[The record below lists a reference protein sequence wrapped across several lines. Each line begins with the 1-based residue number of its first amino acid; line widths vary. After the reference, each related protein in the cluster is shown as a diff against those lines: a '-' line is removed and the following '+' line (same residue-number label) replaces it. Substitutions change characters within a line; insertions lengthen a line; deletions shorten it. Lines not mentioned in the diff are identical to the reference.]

1 MVFSSTVFLFFFLPI
16 VLILYYLVPSKFK
29 NIILLISSLIFYAW
43 GEPIYIFLMCISS
56 FVDYLNGILLTKNNN
71 EKTRKRFLT
80 LAILINLSLL
90 GFFKYSDFVIGII
103 NDVFNFSIPLLNIG
117 LPIGISF
124 YTFQTMSYSIDVYRR
139 SVDVETNYFRYLTYV
154 SLFPQLVAGPIVR
167 YKTIAKELKDRNVNG
182 YFTMTWDNGYSYCC
196 ARSETFEKVYNLIDR
211 IFRTEEEITLHEK
224 CTTWSFALNQVYCGN
239 RCGYTF
245 DEVGALVLNVT
256 SAPIEPIS
264 EISNT

>member
-1 MVFSSTVFLFFFLPI
+1 MECIKIIGNKTYFSGFCGLQKTNEKIEMIVIKPKKEVVVNTEYYGNNNIPKLVNGKFTIMGYNVWVDDIRECTKDEISILQQEIDKHNMYWGEISFKKYSLNGTPCGQVKYPTLLWKEKDLFPI
-16 VLILYYLVPSKFK
+16 VL
-29 NIILLISSLIFYAW
+29 
-43 GEPIYIFLMCISS
+43 
-56 FVDYLNGILLTKNNN
+56 NGQRI
-71 EKTRKRFLT
+71 
-80 LAILINLSLL
+80 
-90 GFFKYSDFVIGII
+90 
-103 NDVFNFSIPLLNIG
+103 
-117 LPIGISF
+117 
-124 YTFQTMSYSIDVYRR
+124 
-139 SVDVETNYFRYLTYV
+139 TY
-154 SLFPQLVAGPIVR
+154 
-167 YKTIAKELKDRNVNG
+167 KELKDRNVNG

-224 CTTWSFALNQVYCGN
+224 CTTWFFALNQVYCGD